1 MLDWIPG
8 AAEKVFT
15 EDREGLRWTTMRL
28 TGSPTDPKE
37 DLSKRLRDAARDK
50 IEKEFKANPKDA
62 LKSLLDM
69 LHH

>member
-1 MLDWIPG
+1 
-8 AAEKVFT
+8 
-15 EDREGLRWTTMRL
+15 MRL

>member
-1 MLDWIPG
+1 
-8 AAEKVFT
+8 
-15 EDREGLRWTTMRL
+15 MRL

-50 IEKEFKANPKDA
+50 IEKEFKTNPKDA

-69 LHH
+69 LHN